1 MVNGGTALLHSQFKK
16 RDKLWQ
22 FIPLTNTLN
31 KVILNLQFLPPGIF
45 LHPIQTGCRLFLLTH

>member
-1 MVNGGTALLHSQFKK
+1 MVNGGTALLYTQLKK

-31 KVILNLQFLPPGIF
+31 KVILNLPLQPLGIF
-45 LHPIQTGCRLFLLTH
+45 LYQGQIDYQ